1 MFYKAFVPSVKRLL
15 NDKTL
20 VEYRTNPNSRVVIHY
35 VCQVDDNETQEYK
48 KTEMKHMFGG
58 IYSKAFVLFFG
69 ESLQYY
75 ITEEQNGA
83 EQLTQS
89 DTIRKSDMVR
99 EEEEN
104 KFSLLNDI
112 VLSKTLQDYDTL
124 DKLSE
129 EYERKSYLV
138 KEIFQIE

>member
-1 MFYKAFVPSVKRLL
+1 M
-15 NDKTL
+15 
-20 VEYRTNPNSRVVIHY
+20 
-35 VCQVDDNETQEYK
+35 
-48 KTEMKHMFGG
+48 
-58 IYSKAFVLFFG
+58 
-69 ESLQYY
+69 QYY